1 MLSCVTF
8 LKLLVFWKSYVMNN
22 KMSNVVLVVDDSP
35 ESLGMLNVALN
46 TQGYTALVALNG
58 LQALSIAEKI
68 EPDVVLMDAVMPE
81 MDGFETCRR
90 LKQQRPN
97 IPIIFMT
104 GLSDVEDVVKGFE
117 AGGID
122 YVTKPIS
129 PDEVIARIKTH
140 IQTAKLAL
148 SAQDALDHAGNNVFC
163 VSHQGRLSWAT
174 PRVHQLM
181 DEFAS
186 EDMSPWA
193 SLAELIK
200 SWLATDTQ
208 QNLTVSCFPTSFEI
222 MYESQQEDKHL
233 LKVLEA
239 KVEKSPLDLQQ
250 SLPLTKRES
259 EVLYWV
265 SYGKTNWEISQILSM
280 SPRTANKHLE
290 QIYKKLRVDNRTSA
304 AAISIRILEA

>member
-1 MLSCVTF
+1 
-8 LKLLVFWKSYVMNN
+8 MNS
-22 KMSNVVLVVDDSP
+22 KMNNVVLVVDDSP

-46 TQGYTALVALNG
+46 TQGFTALVALNG

-68 EPDVVLMDAVMPE
+68 EPDVVLLDAVMPE

-97 IPIIFMT
+97 TPIIFMT
-104 GLSDVEDVVKGFE
+104 GLSEVEDIVKGFE
-117 AGGID
+117 AGGVD

-140 IQTAKLAL
+140 IQTARLAL

-163 VSHQGRLSWAT
+163 VSDQGRLLWAT
-174 PRVHQLM
+174 PRVHQLV
-181 DEFAS
+181 DELAGD
-186 EDMSPWA
+186 DMNPWA
-193 SLAELIK
+193 SLAQRIEK
-200 SWLATDTQ
+200 WLATDSTQ
-208 QNLTVSCFPTSFEI
+208 SLKVNCFNVPFEI
-222 MYESQQEDKHL
+222 MYEGQQEDKHL

-239 KVEKSPLDLQQ
+239 KVERSALDLQHH
-250 SLPLTKRES
+250 LPLTKRES
-259 EVLYWV
+259 EVLFWL

-290 QIYKKLRVDNRTSA
+290 QIYKKLGVDNRTSA